1 MLGDIFTIIAPVI
14 LCAGIGFIW
23 AKKGVPY
30 ATRFVTTLVTNIG
43 FPCMIFAALVK
54 ADLDPRMLGTM
65 GLAAVVTLAGFVVVA
80 VPLLRLMG
88 AELRAFLPA
97 MMFANT
103 GNMGLP
109 LCLLAFGREGLAL
122 GVAYFAVNSVFV
134 FGLGPAIAAGSAKPG
149 ELLKIPLLWSAL
161 AALAVKLGGVPIPAW
176 MMNTLDLVGAIPIP
190 LMLITLGVALAG
202 LKVSSFGRSLVLS
215 LMRLA
220 IGFGVGW
227 GAAVLLGL
235 EGAARGVVIIE
246 CAMPVA
252 VFNFL
257 FATLYDHR
265 PAEVAGTVL
274 ISTLISFALLPAL
287 MWFVLG
293 GVN

>member
-1 MLGDIFTIIAPVI
+1 MLGEIFTIIAPVI

-54 ADLDPRMLGTM
+54 ADLDTRMLGTM
-65 GLAAVVTLAGFVVVA
+65 GLAAVLSLAGFVVVA
-80 VPLLRLMG
+80 MPLLRLVG

-122 GVAYFAVNSVFV
+122 AIAYFTVNSVFV
-134 FGLGPAIAAGSAKPG
+134 FGLGPAIAAGNAKPG

-176 MMNTLDLVGAIPIP
+176 AMNTLDLVGAIPIP

-227 GAAVLLGL
+227 GVTVLLGL

-293 GVN
+293 G